1 MKKLLGIVVLSLIFC
16 GNVYSDIIDFKC
28 LVTEQKIGDGNC
40 TNCGK
45 DDGLRIDFKKN
56 KILVTPGFEDIEGW
70 DDLFIIKNSS
80 KYFDWTQ
87 PEMGRKFRFNKFTYE
102 LDYRHYVTGMN
113 LKTGEVKYPRA
124 WVFKVLYKCEKI

>member
-1 MKKLLGIVVLSLIFC
+1 MILWLSRPLHC
-16 GNVYSDIIDFKC
+16 A
-28 LVTEQKIGDGNC
+28 Q
-40 TNCGK
+40 
-45 DDGLRIDFKKN
+45 
-56 KILVTPGFEDIEGW
+56 TPESGA
-70 DDLFIIKNSS
+70 LSVKNSS